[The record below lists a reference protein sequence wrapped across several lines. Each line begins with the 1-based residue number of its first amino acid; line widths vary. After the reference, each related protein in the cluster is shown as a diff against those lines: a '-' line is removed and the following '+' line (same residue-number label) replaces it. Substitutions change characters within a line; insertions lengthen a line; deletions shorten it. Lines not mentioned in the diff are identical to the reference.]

1 MGLYADRILPRVIDL
16 ACRSGDIER
25 ERRRVVPHA
34 SGRVLEVGMGPALN
48 LPYYDRGNI
57 EFVWGLEPNPG
68 MRALAEPRIEA
79 SGLDVRWLDLPG
91 EEIPLEDD
99 SVDTVV
105 LTFTLCTIAEW
116 EPALGQMRR
125 VLRPGGRLLFVEHGE
140 SPDDSVRSWQ
150 HRIDPIWTRVA
161 GGCHITRRIP
171 ELIEASGFSIVDLE
185 EGYSPGPKISAYLY
199 RGSAVPA

>member
-1 MGLYADRILPRVIDL
+1 
-16 ACRSGDIER
+16 
-25 ERRRVVPHA
+25 
-34 SGRVLEVGMGPALN
+34 MGPALN

-171 ELIEASGFSIVDLE
+171 ELIEASGFSIVDLD